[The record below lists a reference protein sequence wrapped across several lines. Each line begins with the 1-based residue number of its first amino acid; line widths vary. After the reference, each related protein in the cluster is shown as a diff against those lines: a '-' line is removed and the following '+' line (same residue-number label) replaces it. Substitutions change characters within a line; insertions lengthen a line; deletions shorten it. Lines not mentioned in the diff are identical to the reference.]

1 MKNFDILVCTSA
13 GVEAV
18 TKRELYKLGVT
29 DCPATDGRL
38 CFRGDLA
45 DVISCNINLRTAD
58 RVLIKIAEF
67 DASTFDE
74 LFDGVFAINW
84 RDWLSVDQRV
94 VVSAKSVKSKL
105 FALSSLQ
112 SLAKKAIVEKLKK
125 SYKVATI
132 DEQGSEAKIEIS
144 LKNDVATVCIDTS
157 GAGLHKRGYRDL
169 VGAAPLKETIAAAMI
184 MLSVWNPDRPFVD
197 LFCGSGTL
205 PIEAAMIGLNIAPN
219 MNRDFAV
226 QGFKFFDQQVFDNVL
241 QKAKDNVVDRQLKIM
256 GFDID
261 KGAISLSLR
270 HARRAGVE
278 NHIHFQQQDFKD
290 FSTKHKYGVIVSN
303 PPYGERL
310 MTEKEVRFLY
320 KDLRAKFVT
329 LPDWS
334 MGLLTS
340 YYNFEQAFGKKAD
353 KNRKFFNSNLEC
365 HYYQYLGARPPKQK
379 EADSQTEN

>member
-18 TKRELYKLGVT
+18 TKRELYKLGIT

-38 CFRGDLA
+38 CFKGDLE
-45 DVISCNINLRTAD
+45 DIISCNVNLRTAD

-67 DASTFDE
+67 EAQTFDD

-132 DEQGSEAKIEIS
+132 DEQGNEAKIEIS
-144 LKNDVATVCIDTS
+144 LKNDIATVCIDTS

-169 VGAAPLKETIAAAMI
+169 VGAAPLKETIASAMI

-219 MNRDFAV
+219 ANRNFAV
-226 QGFKFFDQQVFDNVL
+226 QGFKFFDQQVFDQVL

-278 NHIHFQQQDFKD
+278 SHIHFQQQDFKD
-290 FSTKHKYGVIVSN
+290 FSTKNKYGVIVSN

-320 KDLRAKFVT
+320 KDLRTKFDS

-340 YYNFEQAFGKKAD
+340 YYNFEKAYGKKAD

-379 EADSQTEN
+379 EVDTQTEN

>member
-1 MKNFDILVCTSA
+1 MKDFEILACTSA

-18 TKRELYKLGVT
+18 TKRELYKLGIQ

-38 CFRGDLA
+38 AFRGDLK
-45 DVISCNINLRTAD
+45 DVLRCNVNLRTAD
-58 RVLIKIAEF
+58 RILIKIAEF
-67 DASTFDE
+67 RAETFDD
-74 LFDGVFAINW
+74 LFDGIFSVNW
-84 RDWLSVDQRV
+84 RDWLSADQRILV
-94 VVSAKSVKSKL
+94 GAKSVKSKL

-125 SYKVATI
+125 SYKINTI
-132 DEQGSEAKIEIS
+132 DESGSEAKIEIS

-157 GAGLHKRGYRDL
+157 GIGLHKRGYRDL
-169 VGAAPLKETIAAAMI
+169 VGAAPLKETIAASMI
-184 MLSVWNPDRPFVD
+184 MLSVWNPDRIFVD

-219 MNRDFAV
+219 ASRTFAV
-226 QGFKFFDQQVFDNVL
+226 NNFKFFE
-241 QKAKDNVVDRQLKIM
+241 QKVYDEVVEQAKDGVVERELKIL

-261 KGAISLSLR
+261 ENAVSLSLR

-278 NHIHFQQQDFKD
+278 RYIHFQRQDFKD
-290 FSTKHKYGVIVSN
+290 FSSKNKYGVIVSN

-320 KDLRAKFVT
+320 KDLRAKYDS
-329 LPDWS
+329 LNDWS

-340 YYNFEQAFGKKAD
+340 YYNFEKVFGKKAD

-365 HYYQYLGARPPKQK
+365 HYYQYLGTRPPKQK
-379 EADSQTEN
+379 

>member
-1 MKNFDILVCTSA
+1 MKNLDILVCTSA

-18 TKRELYKLGVT
+18 TKRELFKLGIN

-38 CFRGDLA
+38 AFMGDLQ
-45 DVISCNINLRTAD
+45 DLCECNVNLRTAD

-67 DASTFDE
+67 SAETFDE

-112 SLAKKAIVEKLKK
+112 SLGKKAIVEKLKK
-125 SYKVATI
+125 SYRVGVI
-132 DEQGSEAKIEIS
+132 DENGSEAKIEIS
-144 LKNDVATVCIDTS
+144 LKNDLATVCIDAS
-157 GAGLHKRGYRDL
+157 GDGLHKRGYRDL
-169 VGAAPLKETIAAAMI
+169 VGAAPLKETLAAAMI

-205 PIEAAMIGLNIAPN
+205 PIEAAMIGLNVAPN
-219 MNRDFAV
+219 ANRNFAM
-226 QGFKFFDQQVFDNVL
+226 QNFKFFDNAVLEQTL
-241 QKAKDNVVDRQLKIM
+241 QKARDSVVERPLKIF

-261 KGAISLSLR
+261 QNAISLSLR
-270 HARRAGVE
+270 HAKRAGVQE
-278 NHIHFQQQDFKD
+278 NIHFQRQDFKD
-290 FSTKHKYGVIVSN
+290 FSSKSKYGVIVSN

-320 KDLRAKFVT
+320 KDLRTKFES
-329 LPDWS
+329 LDSWS
-334 MGLLTS
+334 MGVLTS
-340 YYNFEQAFGKKAD
+340 YYNFEKSFGKKAD

-365 HYYQYLGARPPKQK
+365 HYYQYLGPRPPKQEK
-379 EADSQTEN
+379 VEN

>member
-1 MKNFDILVCTSA
+1 MKNLDILVCTSA

-18 TKRELYKLGVT
+18 TKRELFKLGIN

-38 CFRGDLA
+38 AFKGDLQ
-45 DVISCNINLRTAD
+45 DLCECNVNLRTAD

-67 DASTFDE
+67 SAETFDE

-112 SLAKKAIVEKLKK
+112 SLGKKAIVEKLKK
-125 SYKVATI
+125 SYRVGTI
-132 DEQGSEAKIEIS
+132 DEKGSEAKIEIS
-144 LKNDVATVCIDTS
+144 LKNDLATICIDAS
-157 GAGLHKRGYRDL
+157 GDGLHKRGYRDL
-169 VGAAPLKETIAAAMI
+169 VGAAPLKETLAAAMI

-205 PIEAAMIGLNIAPN
+205 PIEAAMIGLNVAPN
-219 MNRDFAV
+219 VNRNFAM
-226 QGFKFFDQQVFDNVL
+226 QNFKFFDNAVLEQTL
-241 QKAKDNVVDRQLKIM
+241 QKARDSVEERPLKIF

-261 KGAISLSLR
+261 QNAISLSLR
-270 HARRAGVE
+270 HAKRAGVQE
-278 NHIHFQQQDFKD
+278 YIHFQRQDFKD
-290 FSTKHKYGVIVSN
+290 FSSKSKYGVIVSN

-320 KDLRAKFVT
+320 KDLRAKFDS
-329 LPDWS
+329 LDSWS
-334 MGLLTS
+334 MGVLTS
-340 YYNFEQAFGKKAD
+340 YYNFEKSFGKKAD

-365 HYYQYLGARPPKQK
+365 HYYQYLGPKPPKQEK
-379 EADSQTEN
+379 V